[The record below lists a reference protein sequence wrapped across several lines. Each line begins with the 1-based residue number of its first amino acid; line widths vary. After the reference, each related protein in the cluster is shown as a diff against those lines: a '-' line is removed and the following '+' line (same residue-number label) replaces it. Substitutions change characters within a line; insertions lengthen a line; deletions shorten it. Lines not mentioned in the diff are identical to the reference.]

1 MQFNPVPDSNVIEV
15 VLQDPDARQASRLL
29 STLAALY
36 LKKHAALQAG
46 GDSTPEFF
54 ASQVKFHREKFDQ
67 AREALEKFQEK
78 DNITNIGSEIDL
90 NLQKLATM
98 EATLKELQGEIDSTA
113 REVTMLEGQV
123 KEQPD
128 EITKESRVM
137 VNPEITG
144 IIGKLVELQRQREEL
159 LQRYQP
165 GSRFVRDKDAEIAA
179 AKAAMAA
186 RDQNI
191 VGETTY
197 AQNRV
202 KENVVQQLL
211 TKRVALEALTAKKKS
226 LLNEKKAYDAR
237 LEVLKD
243 RSFDLARL
251 RGNFDLTRDNYFM
264 YEKKA
269 EEARVSRAMDEEN
282 IANAGI
288 VQEATPPVI
297 PLPRGLL
304 IWGPLAAAAGAILG
318 AALALVLEFFS
329 LTIKD
334 ERDIEQFLQVPVLA
348 TVRHF

>member
-1 MQFNPVPDSNVIEV
+1 
-15 VLQDPDARQASRLL
+15 
-29 STLAALY
+29 
-36 LKKHAALQAG
+36 
-46 GDSTPEFF
+46 
-54 ASQVKFHREKFDQ
+54 
-67 AREALEKFQEK
+67 
-78 DNITNIGSEIDL
+78 
-90 NLQKLATM
+90 
-98 EATLKELQGEIDSTA
+98 
-113 REVTMLEGQV
+113 MLEGQV